1 MDIRHDGVVLVFVDA
16 KDTHIIAPSLKADD
30 PDGWEARWGSM
41 GSIQTRTSGAARK
54 GDDSGVGIP
63 GVMQRLAS
71 GIPSQLALNLDS
83 DVLASAIGEDG
94 GDIGLS
100 VAQE

>member
-1 MDIRHDGVVLVFVDA
+1 
-16 KDTHIIAPSLKADD
+16 
-30 PDGWEARWGSM
+30 
-41 GSIQTRTSGAARK
+41 
-54 GDDSGVGIP
+54 
-63 GVMQRLAS
+63 MQRLAS